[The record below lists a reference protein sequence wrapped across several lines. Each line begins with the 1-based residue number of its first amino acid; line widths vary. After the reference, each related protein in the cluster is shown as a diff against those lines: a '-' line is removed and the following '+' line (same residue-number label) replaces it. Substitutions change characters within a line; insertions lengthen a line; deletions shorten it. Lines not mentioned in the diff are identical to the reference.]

1 MLASTRSISIKS
13 VPTPITIPNP
23 HPILPSIPH
32 HRPHESSQLKSHNYQ
47 LTTHNCTWS
56 RDHSSPQPSRSSLPP
71 PMNTLSMKTSTSGG
85 ANVMQSID
93 IQSFSYQERSA
104 VIPLLTNSFA
114 NCGGWVLERRTLST
128 TTVEFRLEI
137 QLLAVLDL
145 YAAIL
150 SA

>member
-1 MLASTRSISIKS
+1 
-13 VPTPITIPNP
+13 
-23 HPILPSIPH
+23 
-32 HRPHESSQLKSHNYQ
+32 
-47 LTTHNCTWS
+47 
-56 RDHSSPQPSRSSLPP
+56 
-71 PMNTLSMKTSTSGG
+71 MNTLSMKTSTSGG

-128 TTVEFRLEI
+128 TPVEFRLEI

-150 SA
+150 SAGVELTRGAHLSLTDLCTCRKHLRTAELGQVVALRIEVSFLEDITLHSLLQTLSPPA

>member
-1 MLASTRSISIKS
+1 
-13 VPTPITIPNP
+13 
-23 HPILPSIPH
+23 
-32 HRPHESSQLKSHNYQ
+32 
-47 LTTHNCTWS
+47 
-56 RDHSSPQPSRSSLPP
+56 
-71 PMNTLSMKTSTSGG
+71 MNTLSMKTSTSGG

-150 SA
+150 SAGVELTRGAHLSLTDLCTCRKHLRTAELGKVVALRIEVSFLEDITLHSLLQTLSPPA